1 MIVFITTR
9 ETTSSGNDRHL
20 LHDRKCSRFCDTIAN
35 VIAIAIGFVIVIV
48 SSASV
53 MYYWH

>member
-9 ETTSSGNDRHL
+9 ETTSSGNDRQL
-20 LHDRKCSRFCDTIAN
+20 LHDRMGSRFCDTIVN

-48 SSASV
+48 SSV
-53 MYYWH
+53 MY